1 MATSQVLRSEDDIFC
16 SFLDPPKGDRAES
29 ERMSIGKEIDFLES
43 LTGKPGTF
51 AFAEW
56 LVQHKSCIEGRR
68 IIELGSLMGSI
79 LVMTIWLSYHHF
91 AVTFCSVLPNQINST
106 LFLIGVDHPPC
117 FNPQLEIA
125 FRKVIMEKVGRRR
138 DEVWE
143 RVTLLEG
150 GRKRWKCNDCR
161 EKFAGGASR
170 IKAHLNKVKGTGIRP
185 CTGKANSNNDTEDN
199 LLHSQGQI
207 QAEDQER
214 TEDLQMMKRYVFE
227 CLRPEDRVI
236 ISPLS
241 HLTQEEFITLKPE
254 TYLDSLVIDTF
265 VEILTD
271 IERKKKTLPLN
282 WYLPVTFSEAA
293 KGNVSYFLNFVHCQK
308 VKENYMSDLESCDKI
323 FIPVRVGAR
332 LNGHFYLYIIHL
344 KSKEIEIWDSLP
356 DTFETEIEETTKKL
370 LIAME
375 KLFKKVTFT
384 EFHLKKAND
393 IRLQP
398 NGYDCGVFVI
408 NYMQQSDNYVKR
420 DDSSIEFDSQKERED
435 LALKLLNNDLNKEK
449 KNLHDKARQQYA
461 QVETQDGNKDDSNEE
476 DDDSDEEDYGDS
488 DEEDDDDSDE
498 EDYDSD
504 EQGDGLENGM
514 SIDSDKD
521 HDGLENDLIGR
532 NFQRYTQQ
540 IRKWIEDDKVSA
552 IGVWGM
558 GGSGKTALASHIYDK
573 LLEEGDIK
581 VIWVTVSQNSI
592 YKLQE
597 VIARSIK
604 LDISEEFEVKR
615 IAKKLYQ
622 AFKEMKQCVVILDD
636 VWDHFFLKDVGFS
649 LSDNRIKLILTTR
662 IWEVCEGMGCDQ
674 KNKIKVG
681 CLGMGDG
688 RALFKKTMG
697 SYEGLSL
704 EVKRI
709 AENVADECEGLPLA
723 IVRIATSMKGKKQV
737 GEWSHMLECL
747 KNLGHGQYEI
757 DKWVFP
763 ILRSS
768 YDFLSKKLQRFFL
781 YCALSTGGYF
791 DDEKADNLIRRFVYE
806 SIDETK
812 KLRLQYDENY
822 NMLYRLKNHSMLDR
836 RQRQT
841 PYDMGW
847 RMNKFLKA
855 LGIGIAEDTVA
866 YAYKKLTK
874 IPRDVQWK
882 DDLQNAFLTG
892 NKIKA
897 IPDGTY
903 LQCSQ
908 LSTLLLNGNAN
919 LNYIS
924 NDFFNNMPALKILD
938 VSGTCIKRLPESVSS
953 LKCLTALLLSEC
965 RKLSYIPSLSKLKQ
979 LISLDLSDTAI
990 TKAPMGLESL
1000 VDLRCLNLYCAYM
1013 LMSASFISK
1022 LNNLDNLEIIV
1033 AYFRDISVFN
1043 TYVSFLD
1050 KHRVLTSYHLFL
1062 VDSSDVSYA
1071 RQIKKKYSKKWIMF
1085 NKMNLRN
1092 RKAVLPGDIKE
1103 LDIIDCQLGGDIKE
1117 LDKRDC
1123 LCSVVLS
1130 YGHTNNDNAHQI
1142 ERLVIRNCED
1152 VDYLCCFSGSCPF
1165 CSSSQLVGR
1174 LRLSLLK
1181 DLKDIVS
1188 PDALLSLHQPSL
1200 FSRLTHLVIYHC
1212 DSMETLMTPKLLV
1225 LLQNLHTIDVRFC
1238 GKMKEIVGEDDH
1250 SKMELGGS
1258 GDLSH
1263 PTPITLPRLTSL
1275 ELHFM
1280 PQLINFRSQMDVS
1293 FPWRRPQ
1300 VDTVGKLKLINQI
1313 SRLRDA
1319 TA

>member
-1 MATSQVLRSEDDIFC
+1 MSDFSYFLIDYFTKAENAISLLFPHFVHPFSSVISHQLNTVSHRRRSPCF
-16 SFLDPPKGDRAES
+16 DPEL
-29 ERMSIGKEIDFLES
+29 EI
-43 LTGKPGTF
+43 
-51 AFAEW
+51 AFSAD
-56 LVQHKSCIEGRR
+56 
-68 IIELGSLMGSI
+68 
-79 LVMTIWLSYHHF
+79 
-91 AVTFCSVLPNQINST
+91 TFCSVLANQSNST
-106 LFLIGVDHPPC
+106 LFLIGVDRQPC

-125 FRKVIMEKVGRRR
+125 FRKVIMVKVGRKRYK
-138 DEVWE
+138 VWE
-143 RVTLLEG
+143 RVTQLKGGQLEG
-150 GRKRWKCNDCR
+150 GRKRWKCNDCG
-161 EKFAGGASR
+161 EEFAGGATR
-170 IKAHLNKVKGTGIRP
+170 IKAHLNKLKGQGIGP
-185 CTGKANSNNDTEDN
+185 CTGKANSNNDTEHN
-199 LLHSQGQI
+199 LQHSQGQI

-227 CLRPEDRVI
+227 CLRPEDTVI

-271 IERKKKTLPLN
+271 IERKKKTMPLN

-293 KGNVSYFLNFVHCQK
+293 KVTVSYLLNFVHCQK
-308 VKENYMSDLESCDKI
+308 MKENYMSDLEYCEKI
-323 FIPVRVGAR
+323 FVPVHVGER
-332 LNGHFYLYIIHL
+332 PNGHFYLYIIHL
-344 KSKEIEIWDSLP
+344 KNKEIEIWDSLP
-356 DTFETEIEETTKKL
+356 NTFEAEIEETTKKLLIATEIWDCLPNTFEAEIEETTKKL

-420 DDSSIEFDSQKERED
+420 NPSFQFDSQKERED

-498 EDYDSD
+498 EDHGYSDEEDYDSD
-504 EQGDGLENGM
+504 EQGDGLEN
-514 SIDSDKD
+514 
-521 HDGLENDLIGR
+521 DLIGWK
-532 NFQRYTQQ
+532 FQRYTEQ
-540 IRKWIEDDKVSA
+540 IREWIEDDKVSA

-592 YKLQE
+592 YKLQK

-636 VWDHFFLKDVGFS
+636 VWDHFFLKDVGFP

-662 IWEVCEGMGCDQ
+662 IREVCQGMGCDQ
-674 KNKIKVG
+674 KNKIEVG
-681 CLGMGDG
+681 RLGMDDSQ
-688 RALFKKTMG
+688 ALFKKTMG
-697 SYEGLSL
+697 SYEELSL

-709 AENVADECEGLPLA
+709 ARKVADECEGLPLA
-723 IVRIATSMKGKKQV
+723 IVRIATSMKDKKQV

-747 KNLGHGQYEI
+747 KNLGHGQYEM
-757 DKWVFP
+757 DKWVLP
-763 ILRSS
+763 VLRSS
-768 YDFLSKKLQRFFL
+768 YDFLNNKLQRFFL
-781 YCALSTGGYF
+781 YCALISTTGYF
-791 DDEKADNLIRRFVYE
+791 DDEKANHHLIRIFVYE

-812 KLRLQYDENY
+812 NLRVQYDEGY
-822 NMLYRLKNHSMLDR
+822 NMLDRLKNHSMLERDDE
-836 RQRQT
+836 
-841 PYDMGW
+841 PW
-847 RMNKFLKA
+847 WMNKFLKA
-855 LGIGIAEDTVA
+855 LAINIAED
-866 YAYKKLTK
+866 
-874 IPRDVQWK
+874 
-882 DDLQNAFLTG
+882 TG

-897 IPDGTY
+897 IPDGTC

-924 NDFFNNMPALKILD
+924 NDFFKNMPALKILD
-938 VSGTCIKRLPESVSS
+938 VSGTCIKRLRESVSS

-1022 LNNLDNLEIIV
+1022 LNNLDNLETIV

-1071 RQIKKKYSKKWIMF
+1071 GQIKTKYSKKWIMF
-1085 NKMNLRN
+1085 KKMNLRN

-1103 LDIIDCQLGGDIKE
+1103 LDIIGCQLGGDIKE

-1130 YGHTNNDNAHQI
+1130 YGHTNNNNAHQI
-1142 ERLVIRNCED
+1142 ERLVISDCKD

-1200 FSRLTHLVIYHC
+1200 FSHLTRLVIYHC
-1212 DSMETLMTPKLLV
+1212 DSMETLMTPKLLA
-1225 LLQNLHTIDVRFC
+1225 LLRNLCTIDVWGC
-1238 GKMKEIVGEDDH
+1238 VKMKEIVGEDDH
-1250 SKMELGGS
+1250 SKMEHGGS
-1258 GDLSH
+1258 ADLSH
-1263 PTPITLPRLTSL
+1263 PTPITFPRLTSL
-1275 ELHFM
+1275 ELQNM
-1280 PQLINFRSQMDVS
+1280 PLLNFRSQMDVS
-1293 FPWRRPQ
+1293 FPWRRSGL
-1300 VDTVGKLKLINQI
+1300 DTVGEIKLINQI